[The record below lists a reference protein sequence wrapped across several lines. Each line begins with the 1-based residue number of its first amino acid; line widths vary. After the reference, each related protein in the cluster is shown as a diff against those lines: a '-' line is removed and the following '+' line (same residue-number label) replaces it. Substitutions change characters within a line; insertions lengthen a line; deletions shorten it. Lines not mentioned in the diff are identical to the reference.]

1 MSTKKKVTDYRDGGD
16 GFIRWV
22 EDTVYLPIY
31 PPGSKI
37 SRWVPVNKLP
47 RTPEPDT
54 GRSYWDFWDEQ
65 KDVMREALRMEE
77 DRFAYRLVVLCW
89 MRGEGKT
96 FLNCLFQMWRFF
108 CWPKQTIVLCANSK
122 EQTEFIS
129 FTTIRDIIINSPK
142 LRRIVGGRNI
152 LKKLIR
158 LRDASKNITSV
169 ILSVS
174 SFSGIFSNITNY
186 SFTEIHEMK
195 NPEFFQQVHGSI
207 RNIPNAMGF
216 IDSTVSPKDHILYR
230 QYEAFIKKKDPTI
243 FFSYR
248 FSGQADFRDYW
259 HPLNTQVQLDSYRTS
274 FLPSAFDRYFKNLW
288 TVGADK
294 VFEPYQVEAINYIGA
309 VGSTL
314 NQNRVFELI
323 KQKQAII
330 TGYDLMVQKGLTYQ
344 DRSKDLNAIEEE
356 LWSVNDEYFLGEPGQ
371 YPRPASIDML
381 ERMTMIYDTDWAII
395 AGIDRAQPMKMRT
408 AARTI
413 FIVIAKG
420 LPGSK
425 KDLSLGTMTVPN
437 YIYLVMHL
445 VAIPDHS
452 VEGLKAEILMA
463 NEEYDG
469 IDRISSETWGVF
481 DMVGWCEE
489 NNIVLDMITATYPKQ
504 LSAFTELYQVIS
516 TGRFKSPSIPVLGSK
531 GGDILIEELGLFDHD
546 EDTKRFGS
554 PEKKRRY
561 GIQDDSVYATGLCI
575 YGGRFITVDEFRP
588 RSGMPNFGVAVPGMG
603 NVGRY

>member
-1 MSTKKKVTDYRDGGD
+1 MSKQKSDYRDGGD
-16 GFIRWV
+16 GFVQWV
-22 EDTVYLPIY
+22 EDNVYLPIY

-37 SRWVPVNKLP
+37 SRWVPVSKLP
-47 RTPEPDT
+47 RIPDPDT
-54 GRSYWDFWDEQ
+54 GRSYWSFWEEQ
-65 KDVMREALRMEE
+65 KEVMREALRMEG
-77 DRFAYRLVVLCW
+77 DRFVYRLVVLCW

-96 FLNCLFQMWRFF
+96 YLNCLFQMWRFF

-152 LKKLIR
+152 QKKLIR
-158 LRDASKNITSV
+158 LRDASHNITSV

-207 RNIPNAMGF
+207 RNIPNAMGL

-230 QYEAFIKKKDPTI
+230 QYEAFIQKKDPTI

-309 VGSTL
+309 AGSIL
-314 NQNRVFELI
+314 NQNRVFDLI
-323 KQKQAII
+323 KQKHTIL
-330 TGYDLMVQKGLTYQ
+330 TGYDQMTQKGLEPH
-344 DRSKDLNAIEEE
+344 DRSRDISTIEAE
-356 LWSVNDEYFLGEPGQ
+356 LWPVDDEYVLGETAGH
-371 YPRPASIDML
+371 PRPASIDML
-381 ERMTMIYDTDWAII
+381 ERVGRIYDTDWAII

-413 FIVIAKG
+413 YLVIAKG

-425 KDLSLGTMTVPN
+425 SDMSLGTLSVPN
-437 YIYLVMHL
+437 YIYLIMHL

-452 VEGLKAEILMA
+452 IEGLKAEILLT

-469 IDRISSETWGVF
+469 IDKISSETWGVF

-489 NNIVLDMITATYPKQ
+489 NDIILDMITATYPKQ
-504 LSAFTELYQVIS
+504 LAAFTELYQVIS
-516 TGRFKSPSIPVLGSK
+516 TGRLKSPIVTVPGSK
-531 GGDILIEELGLFDHD
+531 GGDILMEELGLFDHD
-546 EDTKRFGS
+546 EDAKRFGS
-554 PEKKRRY
+554 PEKRRRY
-561 GIQDDSVYATGLCI
+561 GVQDDVVYAGGLCI
-575 YGGRFITVDEFRP
+575 YGGRTVTVDEFRP
-588 RSGMPNFGVAVPGMG
+588 RSGAPNFGMVYQGTG
-603 NVGRY
+603 NVGKY